1 MVVVA
6 IILGIEVIIIS
17 LKTRTIPSTTKSRI
31 VQKNYLERQQ
41 GHITERFMRL
51 NVTDVE

>member
-6 IILGIEVIIIS
+6 IILGIEVIIS